1 MIKSNHCMHLKMV
14 FRRPQLL
21 YLAILE
27 IGVGKKDFSDL
38 SPFDA
43 QKLNKRPGRFAE
55 PLRRAFAEAS
65 ALM

>member
-1 MIKSNHCMHLKMV
+1 MHLKMV

-21 YLAILE
+21 YLATLE

-43 QKLNKRPGRFAE
+43 QKLN
-55 PLRRAFAEAS
+55 
-65 ALM
+65 